1 MSAPFGT
8 MIADAY
14 GAVGA
19 YDPDI
24 IYLYSDFRT
33 FGRHLEEFPTRAAFC
48 DALVSPLLQRGKT
61 LVVTVFTYTT
71 EGRFDVL
78 STPTKLGVLN
88 KWILAQPGVCRSE
101 HPLFSY
107 AAVGPQAE
115 LVLNIGKS
123 AFGHDSVFTRLLGQR
138 AAFLHVGRPVWMGN
152 TALHHVEHVGGATY
166 RTHKAFRTE
175 VYRGAAFVGS
185 DYSAFLRRMDV
196 PGEAFTFTFREA
208 ANLLFSRGLV
218 KQVGTDADLTNVSLL
233 WYDDTLAALH
243 QMFRA
248 DTTIFIGSNFI
259 QY

>member
-1 MSAPFGT
+1 MAQ
-8 MIADAY
+8 AY
-14 GAVGA
+14 EAVGA

-33 FGRHLEEFPTRAAFC
+33 FGRHLEEFPDRAAFC
-48 DALVSPLLQRGKT
+48 DALLAPLLQRGKT
-61 LVVTVFTYTT
+61 LVITAFTYTT

-107 AAVGPQAE
+107 AAVGPKAD
-115 LVLNIGKS
+115 LVTNIGKS

-166 RTHKAFRTE
+166 RIHKAFKTE
-175 VYRGAAFVGS
+175 VFRGEQFIGS

-196 PGEAFTFTFREA
+196 HGETFAFTFREA
-208 ANLLFSRGLV
+208 ADLLSARRLV
-218 KQVGTDADLTNVSLL
+218 RQVGCDVNLTNVSLL

-248 DTTIFIGSNFI
+248 DPTIFIGSNFI